1 MATPVKD
8 IYKQFLSLINDEE
21 MLLLEEEII
30 EDMMYSYLQKATFDF
45 YECRKDLSIIGQ
57 EEYCITIPINQS
69 EYVVNQVNKNHDI
82 YLVGKSTNKKYEV
95 DRDYTVEF
103 KEEDCIITFETE
115 TEEEILFKS
124 KYLGEI
130 ISDLNLDEII
140 ILAYGMMIWW
150 LQPKILREENLKQML
165 TDSDYNTKSGA
176 NMLAKL
182 CSLEIQIREQLAKY
196 KTRYSYKG
204 FKGWD
209 KIE

>member
-57 EEYCITIPINQS
+57 EEYCITIPIGQLEFII
-69 EYVVNQVNKNHDI
+69 EYNNKFAEI
-82 YLVGKSTNKKYEV
+82 KLIGKYTDKEYEINK
-95 DRDYTVEF
+95 DYIVEF
-103 KEEDCIITFETE
+103 REEDCIITFETE
-115 TEEEILFKS
+115 TEEEILLKS

-130 ISDLNLDEII
+130 ISDLDLDEII

>member
-1 MATPVKD
+1 MATPVKE

-57 EEYCITIPINQS
+57 EESCITIPIDQLEFII
-69 EYVVNQVNKNHDI
+69 EYNNKFAEI
-82 YLVGKSTNKKYEV
+82 KLIGKYTDKEYEINK
-95 DRDYTVEF
+95 DYIVEF
-103 KEEDCIITFETE
+103 REEDCIITFETE

-182 CSLEIQIREQLAKY
+182 CLLEIQIREQLAKY
-196 KTRYSYKG
+196 KTRYVYKG

>member
-30 EDMMYSYLQKATFDF
+30 EEMMYSYLQKATFDF

-57 EEYCITIPINQS
+57 EESCITIPINQL
-69 EYVVNQVNKNHDI
+69 EYVVNQINKNYDI
-82 YLVGKSTNKKYEV
+82 YLIGKSTNKEYEINK
-95 DRDYTVEF
+95 DYTIEF
-103 KEEDCIITFETE
+103 REEDCIITFETE

-130 ISDLNLDEII
+130 ISDLQLDEII

>member
-8 IYKQFLSLINDEE
+8 IYKQFLFLINDEE

-30 EDMMYSYLQKATFDF
+30 EEMMYSYLQKATFDF
-45 YECRKDLSIIGQ
+45 YECRKELSIIGQ
-57 EEYCITIPINQS
+57 EESCITIPMNQLEYVINQI
-69 EYVVNQVNKNHDI
+69 NKNYDI
-82 YLVGKSTNKKYEV
+82 YLIGKSTGKEYEINK
-95 DRDYTVEF
+95 DYAIEF
-103 KEEDCIITFETE
+103 REEDCIITFETE

-130 ISDLNLDEII
+130 ISDLDLDEII

>member
-30 EDMMYSYLQKATFDF
+30 EEMMYSYLQKATFDF
-45 YECRKDLSIIGQ
+45 YECRKELSIIRQ
-57 EEYCITIPINQS
+57 EELCITIPMNQL
-69 EYVVNQVNKNHDI
+69 EYVVNQINKNYDI
-82 YLVGKSTNKKYEV
+82 YLIGKSTGKEYEINK
-95 DRDYTVEF
+95 DYIIEF
-103 KEEDCIITFETE
+103 KEENCVITFATE
-115 TEEEILFKS
+115 IEEEILFKS

-130 ISDLNLDEII
+130 ISDLDLDEII

>member
-30 EDMMYSYLQKATFDF
+30 EEMMYSYLQKATFDF
-45 YECRKDLSIIGQ
+45 YECRKELSIIRQ
-57 EEYCITIPINQS
+57 EESCITIPMNQL
-69 EYVVNQVNKNHDI
+69 EYVVNQINKNYDI
-82 YLVGKSTNKKYEV
+82 YLIGKSTGKEYEINK
-95 DRDYTVEF
+95 DYIIEF
-103 KEEDCIITFETE
+103 KEENCVITFAIEI
-115 TEEEILFKS
+115 EEEILFKS

-130 ISDLNLDEII
+130 ISDLDLDEII